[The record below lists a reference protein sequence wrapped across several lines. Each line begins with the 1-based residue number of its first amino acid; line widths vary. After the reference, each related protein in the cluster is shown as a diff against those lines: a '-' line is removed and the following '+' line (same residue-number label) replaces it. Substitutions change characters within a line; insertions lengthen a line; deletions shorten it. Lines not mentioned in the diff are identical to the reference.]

1 MPKDTAP
8 LQDLDD
14 DDFVVVD
21 MATGTVLGTDLRL
34 VRLADLDAD
43 TSLEDMLSSDS
54 FAADVAGQHGTDL
67 LVEL

>member
-1 MPKDTAP
+1 MDEVLLTRLKPEWGVP
-8 LQDLDD
+8 PPP
-14 DDFVVVD
+14 
-21 MATGTVLGTDLRL
+21 GTVLGTDLRL